1 MVKLSDVVDIGILVD
16 LFVGDIYSKTGGLL
30 DCDMIC
36 ILPFVIVIGIYP
48 KLFVTPTLFSFIDE
62 VPAVDLAVNEIV
74 TNVPLEETLPD
85 PSITL

>member
-1 MVKLSDVVDIGILVD
+1 MA
-16 LFVGDIYSKTGGLL
+16 
-30 DCDMIC
+30 
-36 ILPFVIVIGIYP
+36 IGIYP
-48 KLFVTPTLFSFIDE
+48 KLFVTPTLFSLIDE